1 MATTTADD
9 FLMVYGDAGVDVDD
23 RRCDAPRTLMQAAHR
38 WIVDGGTQHHRVSAA
53 INNPAVCGT
62 QEGTQRIV
70 RACVAHAEQDLASE
84 QSP

>member
-9 FLMVYGDAGVDVDD
+9 FLMVYDDDGVGVV
-23 RRCDAPRTLMQAAHR
+23 RVVRDAPRTLMQAAHR
-38 WIVDGGTQHHRVSAA
+38 WIVDGRTQHHRVSAPV
-53 INNPAVCGT
+53 NNPAVCGT

-70 RACVAHAEQDLASE
+70 QPCVAHAEQDLASE